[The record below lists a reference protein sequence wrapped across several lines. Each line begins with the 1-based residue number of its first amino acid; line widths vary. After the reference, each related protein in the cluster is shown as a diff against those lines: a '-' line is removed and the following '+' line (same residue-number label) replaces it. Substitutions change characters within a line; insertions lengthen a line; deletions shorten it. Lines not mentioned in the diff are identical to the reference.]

1 MSSRFAIA
9 SPCPKKWADLQGDGR
24 ERYCDVCRKSV
35 RALDQYSRE
44 ELDQVWRESDG
55 HVCGLLTGDS
65 PPQPRTR
72 RAVLVGALLTA
83 ISPLMAQTG
92 RVRIQVTDATG
103 ALVPGAVALLLGRDD
118 ESIRVAQADEVGE
131 IVFTDLPF
139 GDSRFTIAAP
149 GFKKRPLTVTI
160 RNGDEVKI
168 EAELEIGPSTMGGAV
183 VESVP
188 VNSKRWPW
196 LILPQRWQ

>member
-1 MSSRFAIA
+1 VSSRFAITT
-9 SPCPKKWADLQGDGR
+9 PCPKTWADLQGDGR

-55 HVCGLLTGDS
+55 HVCGLLSEDS
-65 PPQPRTR
+65 PPEHRTR

-92 RVRIQVTDATG
+92 RVRIRVTDATG
-103 ALVPGAVALLLGRDD
+103 AVVPGAVASLLGADD
-118 ESIRVAQADEVGE
+118 KPVRTAQSDGMGE
-131 IVFTDLPF
+131 IEFGDLPF
-139 GDSRFTIAAP
+139 GDCRFTVATP
-149 GFKKRPLTVTI
+149 GFQTRRLTVTI

-168 EAELEIGPSTMGGAV
+168 EATLEIAFMGEV
-183 VESVP
+183 VMVG
-188 VNSKRWPW
+188 KRRRRW
-196 LILPQRWQ
+196 LFFR

>member
-1 MSSRFAIA
+1 VSSRFAIA
-9 SPCPKKWADLQGDGR
+9 TPCPKKWTDLQGDGR

-55 HVCGLLTGDS
+55 HVCGLLS
-65 PPQPRTR
+65 EESLPEPRTR

-92 RVRIQVTDATG
+92 RVLIRVTDASG
-103 ALVPGAVALLLGRDD
+103 AVIPGAVASLLGADD
-118 ESIRVAQADEVGE
+118 KVIRTARSDGLGE
-131 IVFTDLPF
+131 IVLTDLPF
-139 GDSRFTIAAP
+139 GDSRFTIATP
-149 GFKKRPLTVTI
+149 GFQTRRLTVTI

-168 EAELEIGPSTMGGAV
+168 ETTLEIGLMGEIVTVGP
-183 VESVP
+183 VP
-188 VNSKRWPW
+188 AKS
-196 LILPQRWQ
+196 